1 MLRERRFRSKG
12 GAWRRGAAAVALTL
26 AGISAAAF
34 AFGGPWLRSVGVVLP
49 MGVGLPAEEVEN
61 ADRTAPGEVTVP
73 GEWTMGSLPGE
84 PSILPFSADAT
95 MMASPVPLPLPDE
108 AQQGRPL
115 PMHEFYFTRMAYNGG
130 GGGFR
135 RWRRNSWA
143 TDYPKSDRQFL
154 IVLERLTGLDMFLEE
169 HPRLLTDEHLNRFPF
184 LYAVE
189 VGYMSMGPEEAS
201 ALREFLL
208 RGGFLVVDDFWGTY
222 EWQNFEIEMQKVFP
236 EYPIVDVPLEH
247 EIFHNFYD
255 IEEIIQVPNVGNG
268 VNGWATHERDG
279 YEPFAKGIFDEEGR
293 MMVIVNWNTDL
304 GDAWEWAENPYYPLK
319 YSTYAY
325 QMGVNFIIYAMS
337 H

>member
-1 MLRERRFRSKG
+1 M
-12 GAWRRGAAAVALTL
+12 L

-49 MGVGLPAEEVEN
+49 MGVDLPAEEVEN
-61 ADRTAPGEVTVP
+61 AERTAPAEVTVP

-84 PSILPFSADAT
+84 PSILPFSADAS

-255 IEEIIQVPNVGNG
+255 IDELIQVPNVGNG
-268 VNGWATHERDG
+268 MNGWATYERDG
-279 YEPFAKGIFDEEGR
+279 YEPFVKGIFDEEGR

>member
-1 MLRERRFRSKG
+1 MKRKTDV
-12 GAWRRGAAAVALTL
+12 WRRWAAGSAL
-26 AGISAAAF
+26 AAFGAAAF
-34 AFGGPWLRSVGVVLP
+34 AYLAF
-49 MGVGLPAEEVEN
+49 
-61 ADRTAPGEVTVP
+61 ADPEATLDEAAPT
-73 GEWTMGSLPGE
+73 SLPGLSLLDGTA
-84 PSILPFSADAT
+84 PRNPFGAADF
-95 MMASPVPLPLPDE
+95 ASRGFPEAAPAPPLGPYPG
-108 AQQGRPL
+108 ASQQGRPL
-115 PMHEFYFTRMAYNGG
+115 PMHEFYFTRMAYSAGG
-130 GGGFR
+130 MGR
-135 RWRRNSWA
+135 RWRRQSWA

-154 IVLERLTGLDMFLEE
+154 TVLERLTGLDIFLEE

-189 VGYMSMGPEEAS
+189 VGAMSMSPEEAA

-208 RGGFLVVDDFWGTY
+208 RGGFLVVDDFWGTW
-222 EWQNFEIEMQKVFP
+222 EWENFEFEMQKVFP
-236 EYPIVDVPLEH
+236 ELPIVNVSLDH

-268 VNGWATHERDG
+268 VRGYSTHERDG
-279 YEPFAKGIFDEEGR
+279 YEPFVKGIFDEEGR
-293 MMVIVNWNTDL
+293 LLVIINWNTDL

>member
-1 MLRERRFRSKG
+1 MNRGRRSRRGGRKRSAAGILIVLATIPAAAALADGFPLRSLAAVFPAGLLPVGAAEAAPERRVPS
-12 GAWRRGAAAVALTL
+12 VP
-26 AGISAAAF
+26 AGPPPSAR
-34 AFGGPWLRSVGVVLP
+34 P
-49 MGVGLPAEEVEN
+49 
-61 ADRTAPGEVTVP
+61 
-73 GEWTMGSLPGE
+73 
-84 PSILPFSADAT
+84 
-95 MMASPVPLPLPDE
+95 PLPDG
-108 AQQGRPL
+108 ARQGAPL
-115 PMHEFYFTRMAYNGG
+115 PVHEFYFTRVAYSGG

-135 RWRRNSWA
+135 RRRQSWA

-154 IVLERLTGLDMFLEE
+154 VVLERLTGLDMFPEE
-169 HPRLLTDEHLNRFPF
+169 HPRLLTDERLNRFPF

-189 VGYMSMGPEEAS
+189 VGHMSMAPAEVA

-208 RGGFLVVDDFWGTY
+208 RGGFLVVDDFWGSY
-222 EWQNFEIEMQKVFP
+222 EWEIFEHEMRRVFP

-255 IEEIIQVPNVGNG
+255 IDEIVQVPNVNNG
-268 VNGWATHERDG
+268 MRGWATHERDG
-279 YEPFAKGIFDEEGR
+279 YEPFVKGIFDDEGR
-293 MMVIVNWNTDL
+293 LMVIVNWNTDL

>member
-1 MLRERRFRSKG
+1 M
-12 GAWRRGAAAVALTL
+12 A
-26 AGISAAAF
+26 
-34 AFGGPWLRSVGVVLP
+34 
-49 MGVGLPAEEVEN
+49 VGLPAEGVEN
-61 ADRTAPGEVTVP
+61 
-73 GEWTMGSLPGE
+73 
-84 PSILPFSADAT
+84 
-95 MMASPVPLPLPDE
+95 E

-115 PMHEFYFTRMAYNGG
+115 PRHEFYFTRMAYSGG

-154 IVLERLTGLDMFLEE
+154 TVLERLTGLDMFLEE
-169 HPRLLTDEHLNRFPF
+169 HPRLLTDEQLNRFPF

-222 EWQNFEIEMQKVFP
+222 EWENFEYEMQKVFP
-236 EYPIVDVPLEH
+236 EYPIVDIPLEH

-255 IEEIIQVPNVGNG
+255 IGEIIQVPNLSNG
-268 VNGWATHERDG
+268 ARGWATYERDG
-279 YEPFAKGIFDEEGR
+279 YDPYVKGIFDEEGR
-293 MMVIVNWNTDL
+293 LMVIINWNTDL

>member
-1 MLRERRFRSKG
+1 MQQNGSG
-12 GAWRRGAAAVALTL
+12 WRRGTVGVALALAGLSAGAALVHKPGSRSGGGVAPTPTDALPRATVAESDPTGAAAGGFAHRSLV
-26 AGISAAAF
+26 GAA
-34 AFGGPWLRSVGVVLP
+34 
-49 MGVGLPAEEVEN
+49 GLPGAAV
-61 ADRTAPGEVTVP
+61 R
-73 GEWTMGSLPGE
+73 LP
-84 PSILPFSADAT
+84 P
-95 MMASPVPLPLPDE
+95 PDE
-108 AQQGRPL
+108 AGQEPSP
-115 PMHEFYFTRMAYNGG
+115 PMHEFYFTRVAYSGG

-135 RWRRNSWA
+135 RWRRQAWA

-154 IVLERLTGLDMFLEE
+154 IVLERLTGLDMFLRE
-169 HPRLLTDEHLNRFPF
+169 HPRLLTDENLNRFPF

-189 VGYMSMGPEEAS
+189 VGSMSMTPEEVA

-222 EWQNFEIEMQKVFP
+222 EWEVFEHEMGKVFP
-236 EYPIVDVPLEH
+236 EFPIVDVPLEH

-255 IEEIIQVPNVGNG
+255 IDEIIQVPNVNNG
-268 VNGWATHERDG
+268 TGGWRTHERDG
-279 YEPFAKGIFDEEGR
+279 YDPYVKGIFDDEGR
-293 MMVIVNWNTDL
+293 LMVIVNWNTDL

>member
-1 MLRERRFRSKG
+1 MTRERRFRPER
-12 GAWRRGAAAVALTL
+12 GAWRRGAIGVALAVAGASL
-26 AGISAAAF
+26 AGVSVAALR
-34 AFGGPWLRSVGVVLP
+34 FGESPPRFVEGVSPL
-49 MGVGLPAEEVEN
+49 L
-61 ADRTAPGEVTVP
+61 ADAATAPAP
-73 GEWTMGSLPGE
+73 HP
-84 PSILPFSADAT
+84 ILP
-95 MMASPVPLPLPDE
+95 VPDE

-115 PMHEFYFTRMAYNGG
+115 PRHEFYFTRMAYSGG

-135 RWRRNSWA
+135 RWRRQSWA

-154 IVLERLTGLDMFLEE
+154 VVLERLTGLDMFLEE

-189 VGYMSMGPEEAS
+189 VGYMSMTPEEVA
-201 ALREFLL
+201 ALRDFLL

-222 EWQNFEIEMQKVFP
+222 EWQNFEYEMRKVFP
-236 EYPIVDVPLEH
+236 QYPIVDVPLEH

-255 IEEIIQVPNVGNG
+255 IDEIIQVPNVGNG
-268 VNGWATHERDG
+268 VRGWATHERDG
-279 YEPFAKGIFDEEGR
+279 YDPFVKGIFDEEGR
-293 MMVIVNWNTDL
+293 LMVIINGNTDL

>member
-1 MLRERRFRSKG
+1 MG
-12 GAWRRGAAAVALTL
+12 GAGRRGAAGILLAL
-26 AGISAAAF
+26 AGIWAAAVLHDGR
-34 AFGGPWLRSVGVVLP
+34 ALRSVEALLP
-49 MGVGLPAEEVEN
+49 IPSGHLPTETAGEAGIDEDAEVAGAGIREEGGI
-61 ADRTAPGEVTVP
+61 AGAPP
-73 GEWTMGSLPGE
+73 GALAFRAVHESAATTGMPLPR
-84 PSILPFSADAT
+84 
-95 MMASPVPLPLPDE
+95 LPLPDE

-115 PMHEFYFTRMAYNGG
+115 PMHEFYFTRMAYSGG

-135 RWRRNSWA
+135 RRRRQSWA

-154 IVLERLTGLDMFLEE
+154 VVLDRLTGLDMFLEE
-169 HPRLLTDEHLNRFPF
+169 HPRLITDEHLNRFPF

-189 VGYMSMGPEEAS
+189 VGYMSMNPEEAA
-201 ALREFLL
+201 ALRDFLL

-222 EWQNFEIEMQKVFP
+222 EWEVFEYEMQKVFP
-236 EYPIVDVPLEH
+236 EHPIVDIPLEH

-255 IEEIIQVPNVGNG
+255 IDEIIQVPNIGNG
-268 VNGWATHERDG
+268 INGWSTHERDG
-279 YEPFAKGIFDEEGR
+279 YEPSVKGIFDDAGR
-293 MMVIVNWNTDL
+293 LMVIVNWNTDL

>member
-1 MLRERRFRSKG
+1 MMGRRLSNPELDVIRERRFQPG
-12 GAWRRGAAAVALTL
+12 RGARGRGAVGVALTV
-26 AGISAAAF
+26 AGLSAAAI
-34 AFGGPWLRSVGVVLP
+34 AFGGPEPRLAEGTPPPSAAHLP
-49 MGVGLPAEEVEN
+49 SPAHLP
-61 ADRTAPGEVTVP
+61 APGE
-73 GEWTMGSLPGE
+73 
-84 PSILPFSADAT
+84 A
-95 MMASPVPLPLPDE
+95 

-115 PMHEFYFTRMAYNGG
+115 PMHEFYFTRMAYSGG

-135 RWRRNSWA
+135 RWRRQSWA

-189 VGYMSMGPEEAS
+189 VGRMSMTPEEVA
-201 ALREFLL
+201 ALRDFLL

-222 EWQNFEIEMQKVFP
+222 EWQNFEYEMQKVFP
-236 EYPIVDVPLEH
+236 EYAIVDVPLEH

-268 VNGWATHERDG
+268 VRGWATHERDG
-279 YEPFAKGIFDEEGR
+279 YEPFVKGIFDEKGR
-293 MMVIVNWNTDL
+293 LMVIVNWNTDL

>member
-1 MLRERRFRSKG
+1 MR
-12 GAWRRGAAAVALTL
+12 GAWRWGAA
-26 AGISAAAF
+26 
-34 AFGGPWLRSVGVVLP
+34 GVVLAVA
-49 MGVGLPAEEVEN
+49 GTSA
-61 ADRTAPGEVTVP
+61 AVTMFDGPVRR
-73 GEWTMGSLPGE
+73 SLGA
-84 PSILPFSADAT
+84 L
-95 MMASPVPLPLPDE
+95 LPLAAGLVTGESAAEAEVAQPLFGTLAVPATAAASGILGTPPRLPTPEE

-115 PMHEFYFTRMAYNGG
+115 PMHEFYFTRMAYSGG

-135 RWRRNSWA
+135 RRRQSWA

-154 IVLERLTGLDMFLEE
+154 IVLERLTGLNMFLEE

-189 VGYMSMGPEEAS
+189 VGYMSMGPDEVA

-208 RGGFLVVDDFWGTY
+208 RGGFLVVDDFWGTR
-222 EWQNFEIEMQKVFP
+222 EWENFEYEMQKVFP
-236 EYPIVDVPLEH
+236 EYPIVDIPLEH

-255 IEEIIQVPNVGNG
+255 IAEIIQVPNVGNG
-268 VNGWATHERDG
+268 IRGWATYERDG
-279 YEPFAKGIFDEEGR
+279 YEPFVKGIFDEEGR
-293 MMVIVNWNTDL
+293 MMVIINGNTDL